1 MGAANSRPAD
11 SSYLA
16 SPTTSTDATT
26 VSPTLAETTARLASS
41 PLPATG
47 TQESLAENL
56 ATQQIAKEI
65 EDKKVVIDKNLVSSL
80 TRLSDLMK
88 QFNRNDVPYML
99 DDVQSKGIKV
109 PGNIMDKLRN
119 SHSIL
124 LNSIDNAY
132 TAEEKGK
139 KIESNTAVSEY
150 IQKHVDKDLDEQIKA
165 YMENPFIKEDPMVQ
179 RGVVDVANSIKSIRG
194 KYKFFEYKY
203 LQMNIFLIAFI
214 NHVNETLIKFVNETG
229 AFYEAREKYHLMLIR
244 NLVKTFQE
252 QLDIEAKDAYGRSDA
267 ANIGD
272 SLKELTSSVVES
284 ITKQKEFTE
293 KQKQQSLQD
302 ILKFLMERETEFANE
317 MVGIVD
323 KYKSDKK
330 SASTSTRS
338 SYIPTPRSV
347 ERRPS
352 YRSVVEEDV
361 LSRTRDESYRYRTPS
376 PESPRY
382 RPRSRDGR
390 FRSYYAT
397 GGFVRD
403 GSFFPQEFYGES
415 GTAPTTA
422 VPTTTTATPAP
433 PATPTAV
440 APSAPTTAT
449 TVAPASPFL
458 APTDVPTSD
467 FATVP
472 PAQEGGFIRDE
483 SYMPQKF
490 YEL

>member
-1 MGAANSRPAD
+1 
-11 SSYLA
+11 
-16 SPTTSTDATT
+16 
-26 VSPTLAETTARLASS
+26 VSPTLAETTARLSS
-41 PLPATG
+41 TPLPATG

-88 QFNRNDVPYML
+88 EFNRNDVPHML
-99 DDVQSKGIKV
+99 EDVQSKGIKV
-109 PGNIMDKLRN
+109 PNNIVDKLKN
-119 SHSIL
+119 SHELI

-165 YMENPFIKEDPMVQ
+165 YMDNPFIKEDPMVQ

-203 LQMNIFLIAFI
+203 LQMNIFLIAFV
-214 NHVNETLIKFVNETG
+214 NHVNDTLIKFVNETG

-252 QLDIEAKDAYGRSDA
+252 QLDIEAKDAYGRTDA

-272 SLKELTSSVVES
+272 SLKELTSSVIES

-293 KQKQQSLQD
+293 NQKQQSLQD
-302 ILKFLMERETEFANE
+302 ILKFLMERETEFATE

-323 KYKSDKK
+323 KYKSEKK
-330 SASTSTRS
+330 SVATRS
-338 SYIPTPRSV
+338 SYSSPPARPSV

-361 LSRTRDESYRYRTPS
+361 LSRRLSDSYRYRSPSPESYRYK
-376 PESPRY
+376 
-382 RPRSRDGR
+382 PRSRDGR

-415 GTAPTTA
+415 GAASDAPAGTSAPTAAAPASTTA
-422 VPTTTTATPAP
+422 VPATP
-433 PATPTAV
+433 
-440 APSAPTTAT
+440 
-449 TVAPASPFL
+449 
-458 APTDVPTSD
+458 
-467 FATVP
+467 FAAID
-472 PAQEGGFIRDE
+472 AQEGGFVRDE
-483 SYMPQKF
+483 SFMPQKF

>member
-1 MGAANSRPAD
+1 MGAANSRPAE

-16 SPTTSTDATT
+16 SPAPSTDAAT
-26 VSPTLAETTARLASS
+26 VSPTLAETTARLSS
-41 PLPATG
+41 TPLPATG
-47 TQESLAENL
+47 TKESLAENL

-65 EDKKVVIDKNLVSSL
+65 EEKKVVIDKNLVSSL
-80 TRLSDLMK
+80 TGLSDLMK

-99 DDVQSKGIKV
+99 EDVRSKGIKV
-109 PGNIMDKLRN
+109 PSNIVDKLKN
-119 SHSIL
+119 SHDLIL
-124 LNSIDNAY
+124 SSIDNAY
-132 TAEEKGK
+132 TSEEKGK
-139 KIESNTAVSEY
+139 KIESNAAVSEY

-165 YMENPFIKEDPMVQ
+165 YMDNPFIKEDPMVQ

-203 LQMNIFLIAFI
+203 LQMNIFLIAFV
-214 NHVNETLIKFVNETG
+214 NHVNATLIKFVNETG

-252 QLDIEAKDAYGRSDA
+252 QLDIEAKDAYGRTDA

-272 SLKELTSSVVES
+272 SLKELTSSVIES

-302 ILKFLMERETEFANE
+302 ILKFLMERETEFASE

-323 KYKSDKK
+323 KYKSEKK
-330 SASTSTRS
+330 SAAARTSYASPSRP
-338 SYIPTPRSV
+338 SYASPV

-361 LSRTRDESYRYRTPS
+361 LSRRLSDSYRYRSPSPESYRYK
-376 PESPRY
+376 
-382 RPRSRDGR
+382 PRSRDGR

-415 GTAPTTA
+415 GTTHDAPTATSAPTGASA
-422 VPTTTTATPAP
+422 V
-433 PATPTAV
+433 PATP
-440 APSAPTTAT
+440 
-449 TVAPASPFL
+449 
-458 APTDVPTSD
+458 
-467 FATVP
+467 FATLD
-472 PAQEGGFIRDE
+472 AQEGGFVRDE
-483 SYMPQKF
+483 SFMPQKF

>member
-1 MGAANSRPAD
+1 MGAANSRPAE

-16 SPTTSTDATT
+16 SPTTATAET
-26 VSPTLAETTARLASS
+26 PVSPTLAETTSRLASS
-41 PLPATG
+41 PLPTTG

-99 DDVQSKGIKV
+99 EDVQSKGIKV
-109 PGNIMDKLRN
+109 PSNIVDKLKN
-119 SHSIL
+119 SHSLIL
-124 LNSIDNAY
+124 SSIDNAY

-139 KIESNTAVSEY
+139 KIESDTAVSEY

-165 YMENPFIKEDPMVQ
+165 YLENPFIKEDPMVQ
-179 RGVVDVANSIKSIRG
+179 RGVVDVATSIKSIRG

-203 LQMNIFLIAFI
+203 LQMNIFLIAFV

-272 SLKELTSSVVES
+272 SLKELTSSVIES

-323 KYKSDKK
+323 KYKSTKK
-330 SASTSTRS
+330 SPPTRS
-338 SYIPTPRSV
+338 YAPPTA

-361 LSRTRDESYRYRTPS
+361 LSRSLSDSYRYRSPS
-376 PESPRY
+376 PESYYRS

-390 FRSYYAT
+390 FRRYYAT

-415 GTAPTTA
+415 GTAAPEGASAAPTPTLAAPNSAPSTTA
-422 VPTTTTATPAP
+422 VPATP
-433 PATPTAV
+433 
-440 APSAPTTAT
+440 
-449 TVAPASPFL
+449 
-458 APTDVPTSD
+458 
-467 FATVP
+467 FAA
-472 PAQEGGFIRDE
+472 AQEGGFVRDE
-483 SYMPQKF
+483 SFMPQKF